1 MSVTQKP
8 SRRRRLWLIPGGLVI
23 VGLVVFFAWWQYF
36 KTTPA
41 YALALLVDAS
51 QQNDRAA
58 FDRVVDLDRVIDNFI
73 AQGAQD
79 SAIGLTTA
87 LVTSVRVQ
95 LQSLAPETIAA
106 VKEGVRE
113 ETRNRINELAGSSS
127 ARPFLATALAIP
139 FVTEIN
145 QTGESVQVKVSG
157 TAEVDLTM
165 ERRHGSNWQVTSLR
179 DQALARRVVSGI
191 VKQLPQSE
199 SEFDKQV
206 RRQLRALP
214 EDLHQL
220 PLLK

>member
-8 SRRRRLWLIPGGLVI
+8 SRRRWLWLIPGGLVI

-41 YALALLVDAS
+41 YALALLVDAA

-58 FDRVVDLDRVIDNFI
+58 FDRAVDLDRVIDNFI

-79 SAIGLTTA
+79 SALGLTTPM
-87 LVTSVRVQ
+87 VTSVRLQ
-95 LQSLAPETIAA
+95 LQSLAPETIVA

-113 ETRNRINELAGSSS
+113 EIRNRINELAGSSS
-127 ARPFLATALAIP
+127 ARPFMVTAVAMP

-145 QTGESVQVKVSG
+145 QTGESVQVRINH
-157 TAEVDLTM
+157 TAEVELIM
-165 ERRHGSNWQVTSLR
+165 ERRESGNWQVTSLR
-179 DQALARRVVSGI
+179 DQALAKRAVSGI
-191 VKQLPQSE
+191 IKQLPQSE
-199 SEFDKQV
+199 SELDKQV
-206 RRQLRALP
+206 RKQLRALP
-214 EDLHQL
+214 ENLQQL

>member
-1 MSVTQKP
+1 MSVNQKP
-8 SRRRRLWLIPGGLVI
+8 SRRRRLWLIPVGLVI

-36 KTTPA
+36 KTTPS
-41 YALALLVDAS
+41 YTLALLVDAT

-79 SAIGLTTA
+79 SAIGLTTRM
-87 LVTSVRVQ
+87 VTSVRVQ
-95 LQSLAPETIAA
+95 LQSLAPETSAA

-113 ETRNRINELAGSSS
+113 EMRNRINELAGSTS
-127 ARPFLATALAIP
+127 ARPFLVTALAMP

-145 QTGESVQVKVSG
+145 RTGESVQVRVSR
-157 TAEVDLTM
+157 TAEVELIM
-165 ERRHGSNWQVTSLR
+165 ERREGSNWQVTSLR

-199 SEFDKQV
+199 SEFDKQM
-206 RRQLRALP
+206 RKQLLTLP
-214 EDLHQL
+214 ENLPRL
-220 PLLK
+220 PLP